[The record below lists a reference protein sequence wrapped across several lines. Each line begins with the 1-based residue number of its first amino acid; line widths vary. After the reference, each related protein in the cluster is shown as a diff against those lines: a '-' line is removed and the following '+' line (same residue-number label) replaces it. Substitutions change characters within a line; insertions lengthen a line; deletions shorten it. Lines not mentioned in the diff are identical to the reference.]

1 MVVVAV
7 EARGPHPVLQCEIV
21 GILNA
26 EPSLLGR
33 VHQEESAERPKG
45 LSAKALLAF
54 LIDDDD
60 AFAGIC
66 DLRRCD
72 QPRQSTADH
81 DYVCDLSHR
90 FLPRAIYDSSLR
102 PRARSTANGLLP
114 VTASPP
120 RESRLF
126 QFGTFSRGGCSGPA
140 TLNLNLF

>member
-7 EARGPHPVLQCEIV
+7 EARRPHPVLQCEIV
-21 GILNA
+21 GIDA
-26 EPSLLGR
+26 EPALLGR

-60 AFAGIC
+60 ALAGIC
-66 DLRRCD
+66 DLGCCD
-72 QPRQSTADH
+72 QSRQSTADH

-90 FLPRAIYDSSLR
+90 FLPRAIYDFKPASLR
-102 PRARSTANGLLP
+102 AVNGKGGLP

-120 RESRLF
+120 RRESLVPVWDLF
-126 QFGTFSRGGCSGPA
+126 ARRVQRPGNT
-140 TLNLNLF
+140 